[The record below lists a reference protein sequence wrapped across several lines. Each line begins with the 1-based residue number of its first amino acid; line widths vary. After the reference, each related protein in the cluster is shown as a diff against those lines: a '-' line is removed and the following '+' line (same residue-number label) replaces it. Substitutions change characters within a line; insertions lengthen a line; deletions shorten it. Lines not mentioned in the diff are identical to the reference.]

1 MFCNWFG
8 NLEERIKKLEA
19 WAHPPRG
26 LHELDDYKALDDR
39 IKKLEEN
46 SERKKW
52 HEYQEFC
59 T

>member
-26 LHELDDYKALDDR
+26 LHELDDYKEQDDR

-46 SERKKW
+46 NNGKYK
-52 HEYQEFC
+52 
-59 T
+59 